1 MPLIAVLAVGSALA
15 LCVCLSVSTG
25 RHPALRLGRCL
36 AGFAVSIFW
45 IMALADEVVN
55 TLTVMA
61 ELLGLSDAIVGLTVF
76 AIGNSTAD
84 LVADLSIATFS
95 PIMAF
100 SACFGGPMLNILLGI
115 GLSGAYVTLTTGRA
129 YPIEISSSLVTSE
142 ISLLTV
148 LAITFGASP
157 RRSPLTSPL
166 ADLLLPR

>member
-1 MPLIAVLAVGSALA
+1 
-15 LCVCLSVSTG
+15 
-25 RHPALRLGRCL
+25 
-36 AGFAVSIFW
+36 
-45 IMALADEVVN
+45 MALADEVVN
-55 TLTVMA
+55 SLTVMA

-142 ISLLTV
+142 ISLLAI
-148 LAITFGASP
+148 LAITFGA
-157 RRSPLTSPL
+157 RWCRWL
-166 ADLLLPR
+166 ARTLSR